1 MTTSASP
8 KIPPKK
14 SRKLLKVIGWILL
27 FIPILII
34 LSIPVGAAYQAIAT
48 TIEDRL
54 FPPPGTLVEIEGK
67 QMHLFCQGE
76 GSPTVVFESGMGNSG
91 YSFLNIHKQLA
102 GRTRVCLYDRPS
114 LGWSTVDETWYM
126 KDQVSQHLHSIL
138 EQAGEKPPYLMV
150 GHSMGGVYIRA
161 FYHLFPDE
169 VVGMVFVDSAHEN
182 EMAFY
187 PEPEGSTPDY
197 FSTMMDFCEFIAGVG
212 VLRATGVMGEILE
225 GSPGTALEQRQILS
239 RLNRVSY
246 CKGIRVEKEVSDIE
260 LSQTTPPASL
270 GDLPLI
276 VLVGA
281 KQLNPIRNQFYIGPL
296 PPAQRQNTQT
306 WQEIQAQLA
315 ALSTNSE
322 MVQAL
327 QSGHY
332 VHWDEPQ
339 LVVDAINKLLDGY
352 SQSQSN

>member
-1 MTTSASP
+1 
-8 KIPPKK
+8 
-14 SRKLLKVIGWILL
+14 
-27 FIPILII
+27 
-34 LSIPVGAAYQAIAT
+34 
-48 TIEDRL
+48 
-54 FPPPGTLVEIEGK
+54 
-67 QMHLFCQGE
+67 
-76 GSPTVVFESGMGNSG
+76 
-91 YSFLNIHKQLA
+91 
-102 GRTRVCLYDRPS
+102 
-114 LGWSTVDETWYM
+114 M

-161 FYHLFPDE
+161 FYHLYPDE

-212 VLRATGVMGEILE
+212 VLRATGVMGEIIE

-306 WQEIQAQLA
+306 WQEIQSPAGCPLHQQRDGAGPAERPLRALGRAPAGSRRHQQA
-315 ALSTNSE
+315 ARRVLPVTVE
-322 MVQAL
+322 LIQIE
-327 QSGHY
+327 Q
-332 VHWDEPQ
+332 
-339 LVVDAINKLLDGY
+339 
-352 SQSQSN
+352 